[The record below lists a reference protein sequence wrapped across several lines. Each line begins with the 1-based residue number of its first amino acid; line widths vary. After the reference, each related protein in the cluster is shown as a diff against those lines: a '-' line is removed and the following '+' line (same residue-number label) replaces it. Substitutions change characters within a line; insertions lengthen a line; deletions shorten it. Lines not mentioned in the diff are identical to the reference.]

1 MATEAPLFIGELLS
15 NHFGESVVVAILAG
29 VVLLRFRRYRA
40 VASAGAG
47 AAGSAATVVVGIV
60 VSLMALVAL
69 GYWDPPISEITGDV
83 LGAGRA
89 FYDLVG
95 EWLVEQTLGRLESLA
110 DNTS

>member
-1 MATEAPLFIGELLS
+1 MTSEVLMVTGLLS
-15 NHFGESVVVAILAG
+15 DHFRESVVVAILAA

-40 VASAGAG
+40 VAAAGAG

-69 GYWDPPISEITGDV
+69 GYWEPPISEITADV

-95 EWLVEQTLGRLESLA
+95 EWLVEQTLGRLESVA
-110 DNTS
+110 E